1 MTTTTR
7 SRKLQGV
14 YPPDFT
20 HLMAEVADTAMK
32 AIIEPDPTRYIRQT
46 AVTGFL
52 ELRRLR
58 SDLTPERRRDLAAAF
73 RCDVVRKRV
82 IRDLAM
88 QFVEAYEQLNRAKNT
103 AMQIAISTALERSQQ
118 KAMQDGRRDGTLSVH
133 GNG

>member
-1 MTTTTR
+1 
-7 SRKLQGV
+7 
-14 YPPDFT
+14 
-20 HLMAEVADTAMK
+20 MAEVADTAMK
-32 AIIEPDPTRYIRQT
+32 AIIEPDPTRYIRET

-58 SDLTPERRRDLAAAF
+58 SDLTPDRRRDLAAAF